1 MVERTVALCRQ
12 LGAGAD
18 REEILPVMARA
29 ACEQLKL
36 CLRADVTPEECEDV
50 FPLAAAMVVLDTLAE
65 LEGEKQITAFTAGEV
80 SLRCGGSGDLT
91 RTARRLLRPW
101 TREEN
106 FAFQGVRG

>member
-36 CLRADVTPEECEDV
+36 CLRANVTAEDCEDV
-50 FPLAAAMVVLDTLAE
+50 FPLAAAMVVMETLAE
-65 LEGEKQITAFTAGEV
+65 LEGEKHITSFTAGEV
-80 SLRCGGSGDLT
+80 SLRCSNSGDLT
-91 RTARRLLRPW
+91 RAARRLLRPW
-101 TREEN
+101 TQEEG
-106 FAFQGVRG
+106 FAFRGVQG

>member
-18 REEILPVMARA
+18 REDILPVLARA

-36 CLRADVTPEECEDV
+36 CLRTNVTPEDCEDV

-65 LEGEKQITAFTAGEV
+65 LEGENRITAFTAGEV
-80 SLRCGGSGDLT
+80 SLRCGNGGGLT
-91 RTARRLLRPW
+91 RVARQLLRPW
-101 TREEN
+101 ARDEG
-106 FAFQGVRG
+106 FAFRGVRG

>member
-18 REEILPVMARA
+18 REDILPVLARA
-29 ACEQLKL
+29 ACEQLNL
-36 CLRADVTPEECEDV
+36 CLRANVTAQDCEDV

-65 LEGEKQITAFTAGEV
+65 LEGEKHITAFTAGEV
-80 SLRCGGSGDLT
+80 SVRCGGSGDLT

-101 TREEN
+101 IREEG
-106 FAFQGVRG
+106 FAFRGVQG